1 MEFQKQLDTVT
12 GALNIFDMS
21 YLVSGATM
29 LGVLVYAFPNLKDF
43 VFHKDQI
50 MVSILICVVFTYV
63 LGMVSWIAGKQI
75 RYWMM
80 SHFWGNK
87 TNEED
92 FESKFEETAQCFDF
106 HGKIIKKLMDKDKNI
121 AYSYM
126 WMRLD
131 KSQDEDCRSR
141 FMFASRS
148 WVLRAIY
155 EGLIPPVFILAAT
168 ILVRYFSVWKCYCET
183 FCQWQSDWTGKIIL
197 PWGENIIVGV
207 LGFLIMTF
215 VAYIIAKL
223 LAREA
228 RKCAN
233 TQIREVIVA
242 YYYFVEEMDKKCQ
255 LDTEENDVQQN
266 THIAMEHRLHS
277 KHNPLRSIINWL
289 KKI

>member
-1 MEFQKQLDTVT
+1 MDFQKQFDTIT

-21 YLVSGATM
+21 YLVSGVTM
-29 LGVLVYAFPNLKDF
+29 LGVLVYAFPDMKGF
-43 VFHKDQI
+43 VFHKDQVT
-50 MVSILICVVFTYV
+50 VSIIVCIVIAYV
-63 LGMVSWIAGKQI
+63 LGMISWIAGKQF

-80 SHFWGNK
+80 EHFWEKK
-87 TNEED
+87 TNDED
-92 FESKFEETAQCFDF
+92 FESKFKEIAQCFNF
-106 HGKIIKKLMDKDKNI
+106 QGETIKKLMEDDKNI

-141 FMFASRS
+141 FVFASRS

-168 ILVRYFSVWKCYCET
+168 ILVKYFSVWKGWCET
-183 FCQWQSDWTGKIIL
+183 FSQWQSGWTGKIIL

-207 LGFLIMTF
+207 IGAVVMTS
-215 VAYIIAKL
+215 ASYIIVKL

-228 RKCAN
+228 RRCAN

-242 YYYFVEEMDKKCQ
+242 YYHFVENKENVPLNTETDSNREQETNRNMFLVLLDKF
-255 LDTEENDVQQN
+255 
-266 THIAMEHRLHS
+266 
-277 KHNPLRSIINWL
+277 RSAV
-289 KKI
+289 KKLFE

>member
-1 MEFQKQLDTVT
+1 MDFQKQFDTVT

-29 LGVLVYAFPNLKDF
+29 LGVLVYAFPGLKGF
-43 VFHKDQI
+43 VFHKDQV
-50 MVSILICVVFTYV
+50 MVSIIICIVIAYV
-63 LGMVSWIAGKQI
+63 LGMISWIAGKQF

-80 SHFWGNK
+80 KHFGDKK
-87 TNEED
+87 TNDED
-92 FESKFEETAQCFDF
+92 FKSKFQETAQCFNF
-106 HGKIIKKLMDKDKNI
+106 QGETIKKLMEDDKNI

-141 FMFASRS
+141 FVFASRS

-155 EGLIPPVFILAAT
+155 EGLIPPVFVLAAT
-168 ILVRYFSVWKCYCET
+168 ILFKYFSVWKGWCEALS
-183 FCQWQSDWTGKIIL
+183 QWQSGWTGKIIL

-207 LGFLIMTF
+207 IGAVVMTF
-215 VAYIIAKL
+215 ASYIIVKL

-228 RKCAN
+228 RRCAN

-242 YYYFVEEMDKKCQ
+242 YYHFVENKENMPSNTETDSNREQETNKNMCLVILDKFR
-255 LDTEENDVQQN
+255 NAV
-266 THIAMEHRLHS
+266 
-277 KHNPLRSIINWL
+277 
-289 KKI
+289 KKLFE

>member
-1 MEFQKQLDTVT
+1 MDFQKQFDTVT

-29 LGVLVYAFPNLKDF
+29 LGVLVYAFPGLKGF
-43 VFHKDQI
+43 VFHKDQV
-50 MVSILICVVFTYV
+50 MVSIIICIVIAYV
-63 LGMVSWIAGKQI
+63 LGMISWIAGKQF

-80 SHFWGNK
+80 KHFGDKK
-87 TNEED
+87 TNDED
-92 FESKFEETAQCFDF
+92 FESKFQETAQCFDF
-106 HGKIIKKLMDKDKNI
+106 HGETIKKLMEDDKNI

-141 FMFASRS
+141 FVFASRS

-155 EGLIPPVFILAAT
+155 EGLIPPVFVLAAT
-168 ILVRYFSVWKCYCET
+168 ILVKYFSVWKGWCET
-183 FCQWQSDWTGKIIL
+183 FSQWQSDWTGKIIL

-207 LGFLIMTF
+207 IGAVVMTS
-215 VAYIIAKL
+215 ASYIIVKL

-228 RKCAN
+228 RRCAN

-242 YYYFVEEMDKKCQ
+242 YYHFVENKQNVPLKTETDSNREQETNKNMCLVILDKFR
-255 LDTEENDVQQN
+255 NAV
-266 THIAMEHRLHS
+266 
-277 KHNPLRSIINWL
+277 
-289 KKI
+289 KKMFE

>member
-1 MEFQKQLDTVT
+1 MDFQKQFDTVT

-29 LGVLVYAFPNLKDF
+29 LGVLVYAFPDLKGF
-43 VFHKDQI
+43 VFHKDQVT
-50 MVSILICVVFTYV
+50 VSILICVVLAYV
-63 LGMVSWIAGKQI
+63 LGMLSWIAGKQI

-80 SHFWGNK
+80 EHFWEKK
-87 TNEED
+87 TNNED
-92 FESKFEETAQCFDF
+92 FESKFKEIAQRFNFQGET
-106 HGKIIKKLMDKDKNI
+106 IKKLMEDDKNI

-141 FMFASRS
+141 FVFASRS

-168 ILVRYFSVWKCYCET
+168 ILVKYFPVWKGWCNT
-183 FCQWQSDWTGKIIL
+183 FSQWLGGWSDVVIPSWGK
-197 PWGENIIVGV
+197 NAIVGL
-207 LGFLIMTF
+207 LGVVIMTSI
-215 VAYIIAKL
+215 AYIIVKL

-228 RKCAN
+228 RRCAN

-242 YYYFVEEMDKKCQ
+242 YYHFVENKENVPLNTETDSNREQETNRNMFLVLLDKF
-255 LDTEENDVQQN
+255 
-266 THIAMEHRLHS
+266 
-277 KHNPLRSIINWL
+277 RSAV
-289 KKI
+289 KKLFE

>member
-1 MEFQKQLDTVT
+1 MDFQKQLDTVT

-106 HGKIIKKLMDKDKNI
+106 HGTIIKKLMDKDKNI

-131 KSQDEDCRSR
+131 NSQDEDCRSR
-141 FMFASRS
+141 FVFASRS

-168 ILVRYFSVWKCYCET
+168 ILVKYFSVWIGWCET
-183 FCQWQSDWTGKIIL
+183 FFQWLGDWSGMVIPSWGK
-197 PWGENIIVGV
+197 NTIVGLIGV
-207 LGFLIMTF
+207 VIMTSI
-215 VAYIIAKL
+215 AYIIVKL

-228 RKCAN
+228 RRCAN
-233 TQIREVIVA
+233 TQIREIIVA
-242 YYYFVEEMDKKCQ
+242 YYHFVEARKQKSKIER
-255 LDTEENDVQQN
+255 ESDVQQN
-266 THIAMEHRLHS
+266 T
-277 KHNPLRSIINWL
+277 
-289 KKI
+289 

>member
-1 MEFQKQLDTVT
+1 MDFQKQFDTVT

-29 LGVLVYAFPNLKDF
+29 LGVLVYAFPGLKDF
-43 VFHKDQI
+43 VFHKDQVT
-50 MVSILICVVFTYV
+50 VSILICVVLAYV
-63 LGMVSWIAGKQI
+63 LGMLSWIAGKQI

-80 SHFWGNK
+80 EHFWEKK
-87 TNEED
+87 TNDED
-92 FESKFEETAQCFDF
+92 FESKFKEIAQRFNFQGET
-106 HGKIIKKLMDKDKNI
+106 IKKLMEDDKNI

-141 FMFASRS
+141 FVFASRS

-168 ILVRYFSVWKCYCET
+168 ILVKYFPVWKGWCAAV
-183 FCQWQSDWTGKIIL
+183 CQWQSNWTGKIIL

-207 LGFLIMTF
+207 FGAIVMTL
-215 VAYIIAKL
+215 ASYIVVKL

-228 RKCAN
+228 RRCAN

-242 YYYFVEEMDKKCQ
+242 YYHFIEEREQESM
-255 LDTEENDVQQN
+255 LEAENDVQQN
-266 THIAMEHRLHS
+266 AHVTEERHLHNN
-277 KHNPLRSIINWL
+277 NPLQKIINWL
-289 KKI
+289 KRI

>member
-1 MEFQKQLDTVT
+1 MDFQKQFDTIT

-21 YLVSGATM
+21 YLVSGVTM
-29 LGVLVYAFPNLKDF
+29 LGVLVYAFPDMKGF
-43 VFHKDQI
+43 VFHKDQVT
-50 MVSILICVVFTYV
+50 VSIIVCIVIAYV
-63 LGMVSWIAGKQI
+63 LGMISWIAGKQF

-80 SHFWGNK
+80 EHFWEKK
-87 TNEED
+87 TNDED
-92 FESKFEETAQCFDF
+92 FESKFKETAQCFNF
-106 HGKIIKKLMDKDKNI
+106 QGETIKKLMEDDKNI

-141 FMFASRS
+141 FVFASRS

-168 ILVRYFSVWKCYCET
+168 ILVKYFSVWKGWCET
-183 FCQWQSDWTGKIIL
+183 FSQWQSGWTDKIIL

-207 LGFLIMTF
+207 IGAVVMTS
-215 VAYIIAKL
+215 ASYIIVKL

-228 RKCAN
+228 RRCAN

-242 YYYFVEEMDKKCQ
+242 YYHFVENKQNVPLKTETDSNREQKTNKNMCLVILDKFR
-255 LDTEENDVQQN
+255 NAV
-266 THIAMEHRLHS
+266 
-277 KHNPLRSIINWL
+277 
-289 KKI
+289 KKLFE

>member
-1 MEFQKQLDTVT
+1 MNFQKQFDTVT

-29 LGVLVYAFPNLKDF
+29 LGVLVYAFPGLKGF
-43 VFHKDQI
+43 VFHKDQVT
-50 MVSILICVVFTYV
+50 VSIIICIVIAYV
-63 LGMVSWIAGKQI
+63 LGMISWIAGKQF

-80 SHFWGNK
+80 KHFGDKK
-87 TNEED
+87 TNDED
-92 FESKFEETAQCFDF
+92 FKSKFQETAQCFNF
-106 HGKIIKKLMDKDKNI
+106 QGETIKKLMEDDKNI

-141 FMFASRS
+141 FVFASRS

-155 EGLIPPVFILAAT
+155 EGLIPPVFVLAAT
-168 ILVRYFSVWKCYCET
+168 ILFKYFSVWKGCCEALS
-183 FCQWQSDWTGKIIL
+183 QWQSGWTGKIIL

-207 LGFLIMTF
+207 IGAVVMTF
-215 VAYIIAKL
+215 ASYIIVKL

-228 RKCAN
+228 RRCAN

-242 YYYFVEEMDKKCQ
+242 YYHFVESRKQESKIERKS
-255 LDTEENDVQQN
+255 DVQQN
-266 THIAMEHRLHS
+266 TQVVVEHGFYNNS
-277 KHNPLRSIINWL
+277 LRKIINWI
-289 KKI
+289 KRI

>member
-1 MEFQKQLDTVT
+1 MDFQKQFDTVT

-29 LGVLVYAFPNLKDF
+29 LGVLVYAFPGLKDF
-43 VFHKDQI
+43 VFHKDQVT
-50 MVSILICVVFTYV
+50 VSILICVVLAYV
-63 LGMVSWIAGKQI
+63 LGMLSWIAGKQI

-80 SHFWGNK
+80 EHFWEKN
-87 TNEED
+87 TNDED
-92 FESKFEETAQCFDF
+92 FESKFKETTQRFNF
-106 HGKIIKKLMDKDKNI
+106 QGETIKKLIEDDKNI

-141 FMFASRS
+141 FVFASRS

-168 ILVRYFSVWKCYCET
+168 ILVKYFSVWKGWCNT
-183 FCQWQSDWTGKIIL
+183 FCQWLDGWSGVVIPSWGK
-197 PWGENIIVGV
+197 NAIVGL
-207 LGFLIMTF
+207 LGVVIMTSI
-215 VAYIIAKL
+215 AYIVVKL

-228 RKCAN
+228 RRCAN

-242 YYYFVEEMDKKCQ
+242 YYHFIEDREQESQ
-255 LDTEENDVQQN
+255 LEAENDVQQN
-266 THIAMEHRLHS
+266 AHVAEERHLHNN
-277 KHNPLRSIINWL
+277 NPLQKIINWL
-289 KKI
+289 KRI

>member
-1 MEFQKQLDTVT
+1 MDFQKQFDTVT

-29 LGVLVYAFPNLKDF
+29 LGVLVYAFPDLKGF
-43 VFHKDQI
+43 VFHKDQVT
-50 MVSILICVVFTYV
+50 VSIIICIVIAYV
-63 LGMVSWIAGKQI
+63 LGMISWIAGKQF

-80 SHFWGNK
+80 KHYGDKK
-87 TNEED
+87 TNDED
-92 FESKFEETAQCFDF
+92 FKSKFQETAQCFNF
-106 HGKIIKKLMDKDKNI
+106 QGETIKKLMEDDKNI

-141 FMFASRS
+141 FVFASRS

-155 EGLIPPVFILAAT
+155 EGLIPPVFVLAAT
-168 ILVRYFSVWKCYCET
+168 ILFKYFSVWKGWCEALS
-183 FCQWQSDWTGKIIL
+183 QWQSGWTGKIIL

-207 LGFLIMTF
+207 IGAVVMTF
-215 VAYIIAKL
+215 ASYIIVKL

-228 RKCAN
+228 RRCAN

-242 YYYFVEEMDKKCQ
+242 YYHFVENKENMPSNTETDSNREQETNKNMCLVILDKFR
-255 LDTEENDVQQN
+255 NAV
-266 THIAMEHRLHS
+266 
-277 KHNPLRSIINWL
+277 
-289 KKI
+289 KKLFE

>member
-1 MEFQKQLDTVT
+1 MDFQKQFDTVT

-29 LGVLVYAFPNLKDF
+29 LGVLVYAFPGLKDF
-43 VFHKDQI
+43 VFHKDQVT
-50 MVSILICVVFTYV
+50 VSILICVVLAYV
-63 LGMVSWIAGKQI
+63 LGMLSWIAGKQI

-80 SHFWGNK
+80 EHFWEKN
-87 TNEED
+87 TNDED
-92 FESKFEETAQCFDF
+92 FESKFKEIAQRFNFQGET
-106 HGKIIKKLMDKDKNI
+106 IKKLMEDDKNI

-141 FMFASRS
+141 FVFASRS

-168 ILVRYFSVWKCYCET
+168 ILVKYFSVWRGWCNT
-183 FCQWQSDWTGKIIL
+183 FCQWLGGWSGVVIPSWGK
-197 PWGENIIVGV
+197 NAIVGL
-207 LGFLIMTF
+207 LGVIIMTSI
-215 VAYIIAKL
+215 AYIIVKL

-228 RKCAN
+228 RRCAN

-242 YYYFVEEMDKKCQ
+242 YYHFVEESEQESQ
-255 LDTEENDVQQN
+255 LETENDVLQN
-266 THIAMEHRLHS
+266 AHVTENRHLHNN
-277 KHNPLRSIINWL
+277 NPLQKIINWL
-289 KKI
+289 KRI

>member
-1 MEFQKQLDTVT
+1 MDFQKQFDTVT

-29 LGVLVYAFPNLKDF
+29 LGVLVYAFPDLKGF
-43 VFHKDQI
+43 VFHKDQVT
-50 MVSILICVVFTYV
+50 VSIIICIVIAYV
-63 LGMVSWIAGKQI
+63 LGMISWIAGKQF

-80 SHFWGNK
+80 KHYGDKK
-87 TNEED
+87 TNDED
-92 FESKFEETAQCFDF
+92 FKSKFQETAQCFNF
-106 HGKIIKKLMDKDKNI
+106 QGETIKKLMEDDKNI

-141 FMFASRS
+141 FVFASRS

-155 EGLIPPVFILAAT
+155 EGLIPPVFVLAAT
-168 ILVRYFSVWKCYCET
+168 ILFKYFSVWKGWCEALS
-183 FCQWQSDWTGKIIL
+183 QWQSGWTGKIIL

-207 LGFLIMTF
+207 IGAVVMTF
-215 VAYIIAKL
+215 ASYIIVKL

-228 RKCAN
+228 RRCAN

-242 YYYFVEEMDKKCQ
+242 YYHFIEDREQKRQ
-255 LDTEENDVQQN
+255 LEAENDVLQN
-266 THIAMEHRLHS
+266 AHVAEERHLRNN
-277 KHNPLRSIINWL
+277 NPLQKIINWL
-289 KKI
+289 KRI

>member
-1 MEFQKQLDTVT
+1 MDFQKQFDTVT

-29 LGVLVYAFPNLKDF
+29 LGVLVYAFPGLKDF
-43 VFHKDQI
+43 VFHKDQVT
-50 MVSILICVVFTYV
+50 VSILICVVLAYV
-63 LGMVSWIAGKQI
+63 LGMLSWIAGKQI

-80 SHFWGNK
+80 EHFWEKK
-87 TNEED
+87 TNDED
-92 FESKFEETAQCFDF
+92 FESKFKEIAQRFNFQGET
-106 HGKIIKKLMDKDKNI
+106 IKKLMEDDKNI

-141 FMFASRS
+141 FVFASRS

-168 ILVRYFSVWKCYCET
+168 ILVKYFPGWKGWCAAV
-183 FCQWQSDWTGKIIL
+183 CQWQSNWTGKIIL

-207 LGFLIMTF
+207 FGAIVMTL
-215 VAYIIAKL
+215 ASYIVVKL

-228 RKCAN
+228 RRCAN

-242 YYYFVEEMDKKCQ
+242 YYHFIEEREQESM
-255 LDTEENDVQQN
+255 LEAENDVQQN
-266 THIAMEHRLHS
+266 AHVTEERHLHNN
-277 KHNPLRSIINWL
+277 NPLQKIINWL
-289 KKI
+289 KRI

>member
-1 MEFQKQLDTVT
+1 MNFQKQFDTVT

-29 LGVLVYAFPNLKDF
+29 LGVLVYAFHGLKGF
-43 VFHKDQI
+43 VFHKDQVT
-50 MVSILICVVFTYV
+50 VSIIICIVIAYV
-63 LGMVSWIAGKQI
+63 LGMISWIAGKQF

-80 SHFWGNK
+80 KHFGDKK
-87 TNEED
+87 TNDED
-92 FESKFEETAQCFDF
+92 FKSKFQETAQCFNF
-106 HGKIIKKLMDKDKNI
+106 QGETIKKLMEDDKNI

-141 FMFASRS
+141 FVFASRS

-168 ILVRYFSVWKCYCET
+168 ILVKYFSVWKGWCET
-183 FCQWQSDWTGKIIL
+183 FSQWQSGWTGKIIL

-207 LGFLIMTF
+207 IGVVVMTS
-215 VAYIIAKL
+215 ASYIIVKL

-228 RKCAN
+228 RRCAN

-242 YYYFVEEMDKKCQ
+242 YYHFVESKQNVPLKTETDSNREQETNKNMCLVILDKFR
-255 LDTEENDVQQN
+255 NAV
-266 THIAMEHRLHS
+266 
-277 KHNPLRSIINWL
+277 
-289 KKI
+289 KKLFE

>member
-1 MEFQKQLDTVT
+1 MDFQKQFDTVT

-29 LGVLVYAFPNLKDF
+29 LGVLVYAFPGLKDF
-43 VFHKDQI
+43 VFHKDQVT
-50 MVSILICVVFTYV
+50 VSILICVVLAYV
-63 LGMVSWIAGKQI
+63 LGMLSWIAGKQI

-80 SHFWGNK
+80 EHFWEKK
-87 TNEED
+87 TNDED
-92 FESKFEETAQCFDF
+92 FESKFKETAQRFNF
-106 HGKIIKKLMDKDKNI
+106 QGETIKKLMEDDKNI

-141 FMFASRS
+141 FVFASRS

-168 ILVRYFSVWKCYCET
+168 ILVKYFPVWKGWCNT
-183 FCQWQSDWTGKIIL
+183 FCQWLGGWSGIVIPSWEK
-197 PWGENIIVGV
+197 NAIVGL
-207 LGFLIMTF
+207 LGVVIMTSI
-215 VAYIIAKL
+215 AYMIVNL

-228 RKCAN
+228 RRCAN

-242 YYYFVEEMDKKCQ
+242 YYHFVEESEQESQ
-255 LDTEENDVQQN
+255 LETENDVLQN
-266 THIAMEHRLHS
+266 AHVTENRHLHNN
-277 KHNPLRSIINWL
+277 NPLQKIINWL
-289 KKI
+289 KRI

>member
-1 MEFQKQLDTVT
+1 MDFQKQFDTVT

-29 LGVLVYAFPNLKDF
+29 LGVSVYAFPGLKGF
-43 VFHKDQI
+43 VFHKDQVT
-50 MVSILICVVFTYV
+50 VSIIICIVIAYV
-63 LGMVSWIAGKQI
+63 LGMISWIAGKQF

-80 SHFWGNK
+80 KHFGDKK
-87 TNEED
+87 TNDED
-92 FESKFEETAQCFDF
+92 FKFKFQETAQCFNFQDET
-106 HGKIIKKLMDKDKNI
+106 IKKLMEYEKNI

-141 FMFASRS
+141 FIFASRS

-155 EGLIPPVFILAAT
+155 EGLIPPVFVLAAT
-168 ILVRYFSVWKCYCET
+168 ILVKYFSVWKGWCEALS
-183 FCQWQSDWTGKIIL
+183 QWQSGWTGKIIL

-207 LGFLIMTF
+207 IGAVVMTF
-215 VAYIIAKL
+215 ASYIIVKL

-228 RKCAN
+228 RRCAN

-242 YYYFVEEMDKKCQ
+242 YYHFVENKENMPSNTETDSNREQETNKNMCLVILDKFR
-255 LDTEENDVQQN
+255 NAV
-266 THIAMEHRLHS
+266 
-277 KHNPLRSIINWL
+277 
-289 KKI
+289 KKLLE

>member
-1 MEFQKQLDTVT
+1 MNFQKQFDTVT

-29 LGVLVYAFPNLKDF
+29 LGVLVYAFPGLKGF
-43 VFHKDQI
+43 VFHKDQVT
-50 MVSILICVVFTYV
+50 VSIIICIVVAYV
-63 LGMVSWIAGKQI
+63 LGMISWIAGKQF

-80 SHFWGNK
+80 KHFGDKK
-87 TNEED
+87 TNDED
-92 FESKFEETAQCFDF
+92 FKFKFQETAQCFNFQDET
-106 HGKIIKKLMDKDKNI
+106 IKKLMEDDKNI

-141 FMFASRS
+141 FVFASRS

-155 EGLIPPVFILAAT
+155 EGLIPPVFVLAAT
-168 ILVRYFSVWKCYCET
+168 ILFKYFSVWKGWCEALS
-183 FCQWQSDWTGKIIL
+183 QWQSGSTGKIIL

-207 LGFLIMTF
+207 IGAVVMTF
-215 VAYIIAKL
+215 ASYIIVKL

-228 RKCAN
+228 RRCAN

-242 YYYFVEEMDKKCQ
+242 YYHFVENKENMPSNTETDSNREQETNKNMCLVILDKFR
-255 LDTEENDVQQN
+255 NAV
-266 THIAMEHRLHS
+266 
-277 KHNPLRSIINWL
+277 
-289 KKI
+289 KKLFE

>member
-1 MEFQKQLDTVT
+1 MDFQKQFDTVT

-29 LGVLVYAFPNLKDF
+29 LGVLVYAFPGLKDF
-43 VFHKDQI
+43 VFHKDQVT
-50 MVSILICVVFTYV
+50 VSIIICIVIAYV
-63 LGMVSWIAGKQI
+63 LGMISWIAGKQF

-80 SHFWGNK
+80 KHFGDKK
-87 TNEED
+87 TNDED
-92 FESKFEETAQCFDF
+92 FKSKFQETAQCFNF
-106 HGKIIKKLMDKDKNI
+106 QGETIKKLMEDDKNI

-141 FMFASRS
+141 FVFASRS

-155 EGLIPPVFILAAT
+155 EGLIPPVFVLAAT
-168 ILVRYFSVWKCYCET
+168 ILFKYFSVWKGWCEALS
-183 FCQWQSDWTGKIIL
+183 QWQSGWTGKIIL

-207 LGFLIMTF
+207 IGAVVMTF
-215 VAYIIAKL
+215 ASYIIVKL

-228 RKCAN
+228 RRCAN

-242 YYYFVEEMDKKCQ
+242 YYHFIEDRENVPLNTETDSNREQETNRNMFLVLLDKF
-255 LDTEENDVQQN
+255 
-266 THIAMEHRLHS
+266 
-277 KHNPLRSIINWL
+277 RSAV
-289 KKI
+289 KKLFE